1 MFYCT
6 NQSYHWTDHDHVH
19 LRAFYFHYP
28 RPITLLFST
37 N

>member
-1 MFYCT
+1 L
-6 NQSYHWTDHDHVH
+6 TDHDQVH